1 MVIQDDYAKDLA
13 SKEEDYSQACF
24 KLQLQ
29 FGYKVLIFFYF
40 SSKWGLVNVGLFHF
54 EHFFGLHVEQK
65 KNASKLLNVAEPS
78 DEVTKFSQFDRV
90 FCISFL
96 ATAQLTADEE
106 FGGTALEETVDTAYR
121 VTSKRLLEIFFSKY
135 KFLDHLRVRNTLT
148 H

>member
-13 SKEEDYSQACF
+13 SKEEDCSQACF

-29 FGYKVLIFFYF
+29 FGYKVLNFFYF

-65 KNASKLLNVAEPS
+65 KNASKLLNVAETS
-78 DEVTKFSQFDRV
+78 DEVSQLSQFDRV

>member
-1 MVIQDDYAKDLA
+1 MIQDDYAKDLA
-13 SKEEDYSQACF
+13 SKEEDCSQACF

-29 FGYKVLIFFYF
+29 FGYKVLNFFYF

-65 KNASKLLNVAEPS
+65 KNASKLLNVAETS
-78 DEVTKFSQFDRV
+78 DEVSQLSQFDRV

>member
-1 MVIQDDYAKDLA
+1 MWLKRVMR
-13 SKEEDYSQACF
+13 
-24 KLQLQ
+24 
-29 FGYKVLIFFYF
+29 
-40 SSKWGLVNVGLFHF
+40 
-54 EHFFGLHVEQK
+54 
-65 KNASKLLNVAEPS
+65 LLSFLNL
-78 DEVTKFSQFDRV
+78 TV

>member
-1 MVIQDDYAKDLA
+1 MQV
-13 SKEEDYSQACF
+13 
-24 KLQLQ
+24 
-29 FGYKVLIFFYF
+29 F
-40 SSKWGLVNVGLFHF
+40 SISNTSLGSMLNR
-54 EHFFGLHVEQK
+54 K
-65 KNASKLLNVAEPS
+65 KNASKLLNVAETS
-78 DEVTKFSQFDRV
+78 DEVTQFSQFDRV
-90 FCISFL
+90 FCTSFL